1 MSSKYIIKSPWLFRI
16 NTGSCNGCDVEL
28 ATTAMIPRY
37 DAERLGCKYTSSPKH
52 ADIVLVTGPVTARSE
67 PYLIR
72 LLDEIPEPRVIIAV
86 GICPIS
92 GGVFRD
98 CYPINGP
105 LDKFVDVDVNVAGC
119 PVRPQSIID
128 GIAAAIG
135 IWKERIEQFQEA

>member
-72 LLDEIPEPRVIIAV
+72 LLDEIPEPKVVVAI

-105 LDKFVDVDVNVAGC
+105 LDKFVTVDVNVAGC

-135 IWKERIEQFQEA
+135 IWKEKIEQFQEA